1 MTDTWWRVTLHH
13 RDSGTYPRI
22 IVSAACEDDA
32 MTQACN
38 IELAPRRSV
47 VSVEPYNIGKDDRM
61 NKHECVTW
69 EFVDCDEHHEHDDDC
84 RNLRVCVECGA

>member
-22 IVSAACEDDA
+22 VVRGADEDDA
-32 MTQACN
+32 MTQACM

-47 VSVEPYNIGKDDRM
+47 VSVEPYDIGKG
-61 NKHECVTW
+61 
-69 EFVDCDEHHEHDDDC
+69 
-84 RNLRVCVECGA
+84 GA